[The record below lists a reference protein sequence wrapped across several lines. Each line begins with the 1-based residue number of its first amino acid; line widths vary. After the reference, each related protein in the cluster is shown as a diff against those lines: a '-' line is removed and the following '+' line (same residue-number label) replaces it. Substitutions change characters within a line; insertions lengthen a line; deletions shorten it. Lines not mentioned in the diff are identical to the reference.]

1 MLLVQAIPKTK
12 LMIMTCQHQ
21 VQPALHI
28 DCQWPELGK
37 VLEVFFYLNHAKVL
51 EMQPT
56 SVFLR
61 IMVDGENNIIQ
72 VFQGHPCELKQQIQ
86 ITLLLLSYVTSILKF
101 RYQDAEDRNW
111 VDEGSISALR

>member
-21 VQPALHI
+21 VQP
-28 DCQWPELGK
+28 
-37 VLEVFFYLNHAKVL
+37 
-51 EMQPT
+51 T
-56 SVFLR
+56 SAFLR
-61 IMVDGENNIIQ
+61 IMVDGQNNAIQ

-111 VDEGSISALR
+111 VDEGSISASR